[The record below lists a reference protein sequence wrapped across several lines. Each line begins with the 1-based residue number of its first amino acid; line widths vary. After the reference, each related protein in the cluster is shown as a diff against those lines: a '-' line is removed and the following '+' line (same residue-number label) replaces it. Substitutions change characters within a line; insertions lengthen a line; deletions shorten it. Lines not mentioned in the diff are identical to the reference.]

1 MKYESTMVY
10 EIYISIDESV
20 HTVMI
25 LLSQRINMTMSDV
38 NADSQWLIDEVGIWN
53 VVVIW
58 LIDQYHSLLGMN
70 NIIITY

>member
-1 MKYESTMVY
+1 MVY
-10 EIYISIDESV
+10 EISISIDESV

-25 LLSQRINMTMSDV
+25 SLSQRINMIMFDV

-58 LIDQYHSLLGMN
+58 LIDQYHLLLGQN
-70 NIIITY
+70 NIIISY